1 MAVGGRIVSK
11 LGTIMFAVAILIGT
25 AMAWTALGPAAVAQP
40 AAMSDARPALTPAE
54 LSTIPAKTRTYLT
67 QYEQEIARTR
77 GAATAGR
84 WNSLVLNFQ
93 SRLNALNVIINRQ
106 LPNIR
111 AGRAATAAG
120 APDLGAVRKN
130 FIEVVA
136 ERDAVLAIQPRA
148 VAAANQFRAE
158 AGSRQAA
165 AVPPRPNAPFPGQRP
180 AVASG
185 PALAQAG
192 VAPPGS
198 LAPGACA
205 APARPGA
212 APRNPPLNLGGLKL
226 GMTPSQV
233 RQILTC
239 QGTPFAVRDQR
250 ENMRLGQRTY
260 DYFSIRAQRGGN
272 LAMRG
277 GPAREEIKID
287 FAGPQ
292 GRETVMRLAMTI
304 DYPED
309 VKPNYD
315 AVWAELDRTFG
326 RVEPGLKP
334 SNKDSA
340 AIVMDY
346 KGARMSNLAYSY
358 DLCASFAW
366 SPSGSINFVGAN
378 IEQPTDCGLIYAHS
392 IVYEINDPTRVARV
406 SFGTVDYG
414 QTVRAVY
421 AGAGVPAPYLGPTNK
436 RPLPVALPLPRQPAP
451 FKGEPNPPRVC
462 YRLQTGLQQC
472 SDLALNCN
480 RACVFGGPAD
490 RGACRSQC
498 TANRGMCETDARGRA
513 AVSTCPG

>member
-1 MAVGGRIVSK
+1 
-11 LGTIMFAVAILIGT
+11 
-25 AMAWTALGPAAVAQP
+25 
-40 AAMSDARPALTPAE
+40 
-54 LSTIPAKTRTYLT
+54 
-67 QYEQEIARTR
+67 
-77 GAATAGR
+77 
-84 WNSLVLNFQ
+84 
-93 SRLNALNVIINRQ
+93 
-106 LPNIR
+106 
-111 AGRAATAAG
+111 
-120 APDLGAVRKN
+120 
-130 FIEVVA
+130 
-136 ERDAVLAIQPRA
+136 
-148 VAAANQFRAE
+148 
-158 AGSRQAA
+158 
-165 AVPPRPNAPFPGQRP
+165 
-180 AVASG
+180 
-185 PALAQAG
+185 
-192 VAPPGS
+192 
-198 LAPGACA
+198 
-205 APARPGA
+205 
-212 APRNPPLNLGGLKL
+212 
-226 GMTPSQV
+226 MTPSQV

-326 RVEPGLKP
+326 RFEPGLKP

-366 SPSGSINFVGAN
+366 SQSGSINFVGAN